1 MSWRGSLPMSPIRHF
16 PRFSKHSFAKKKFS
30 PFICRQISLKLKLP
44 MRVISKAGEYGLR
57 ALLYMVSKRADVEFV
72 NIRGMSEELDISFHF
87 LTKILQSLTQKG
99 LLRSYRGPNGGIGF
113 QIPPE
118 EILLSDLIR
127 ALEGDDFFEK
137 CLLGLPGCGEKKP
150 CPMHDFWKETK
161 GKLQAEFE
169 STTLAELGQ
178 STRQN
183 RFRLMP

>member
-1 MSWRGSLPMSPIRHF
+1 
-16 PRFSKHSFAKKKFS
+16 
-30 PFICRQISLKLKLP
+30 

-57 ALLYMVSKRADVEFV
+57 ALLYMVSKRADQEYVRISE
-72 NIRGMSEELDISFHF
+72 MSEALDISFHF

-99 LLRSYRGPNGGIGF
+99 LLRSYRGPNGGLAF

-118 EILLSDLIR
+118 EILLADLIR

-161 GKLQAEFE
+161 GRLQEEFE
-169 STTLAELGQ
+169 HTTLADLGHT
-178 STRQN
+178 TRQN
-183 RFRLMP
+183 RFRLIP